1 MQSIITQRLGFLSKN
16 LAKTFTL
23 IIFSFFVYSGLQAQ
37 FDVNCPSKDLQLAE
51 ARIGGANLCVSC
63 EPGSTITKAL
73 ILKIYNKTG
82 SKRTAFAF
90 WGYLR
95 QKNAAGQ
102 QVGDLTLIQGCDD
115 INSGTGILPGD
126 YTEVTFPEKLTYTC
140 GNSLEIVSLVMA
152 WTDAS
157 KNSVCSTL
165 TVQNISP
172 KCGTL
177 PVVPINAGLVV
188 SGVVTN
194 GTCGNGTP
202 TKGSI
207 DLSAVGGVGNLSYSW
222 VGPSFSSSSPDISN
236 LNAGLYTV
244 TVTDQNSPTPCSKIA
259 TFNVTVPAGVDGS
272 AVPTNGT
279 CNTTT
284 GVPGLGSIDVTPNP
298 TGTYTY
304 VWSASNGGSIPAGQE
319 GNQDLTGL
327 SAGTYSVTFT
337 NGDGCKKQLTG
348 IPVTVQSRPANA
360 AISKVDPT
368 LCGPSSG
375 SITVCSPTGTGIQ
388 YSKDGGTTWQ
398 AGPTFG
404 SLAAGSNP
412 SILVK
417 NSAGCWSA
425 TPTPCTSAA
434 ACVTTAANNPLEV
447 VQEQNMTSLGSGELE
462 AALSVRAMPNPFSDQ
477 VRFMIKSAYSGVGS
491 LDIYNLQGQK
501 VKTVYS
507 GYIRAGSSYFDL
519 KIADNVNTSQLIYV
533 LSINGEKVTGKL
545 LRTNR

>member
-1 MQSIITQRLGFLSKN
+1 MRSNITPRLTRDK
-16 LAKTFTL
+16 KIML
-23 IIFSFFVYSGLQAQ
+23 ILFCLLISSVSFAQ
-37 FDVNCPSKDLQLAE
+37 FSVSCTSKDLELVS
-51 ARIGGANLCVSC
+51 ARIGDANSCVSC
-63 EPGSTITKAL
+63 TPGQQITKDL
-73 ILKIYNKTG
+73 ILAINNKTG
-82 SKRTAFAF
+82 SFRPAFAY
-90 WGYLR
+90 WGYLV
-95 QKNAAGQ
+95 QKDANGN
-102 QVGDLTLIQGCDD
+102 QVGQPVLIKDCSDEGLEPDQ
-115 INSGTGILPGD
+115 I
-126 YTEVTFPEKLTYTC
+126 TELTFPNELTYTC
-140 GNSLEIVSLVMA
+140 GNRLEIVNLVMA
-152 WTDAS
+152 WTDAG
-157 KNSVCSTL
+157 KKSTCAAL
-165 TVQNISP
+165 EAEPDKINP
-172 KCGTL
+172 KCGTV
-177 PVVPINAGLVV
+177 PVVPVNAGLVV

-244 TVTDQNSPTPCSKIA
+244 TVTDQNSPTPCSKTV
-259 TFNVTVPAGVDGS
+259 TFNVIVPAGVDGS
-272 AVPTNGT
+272 AVATNGT
-279 CNTTT
+279 CNATT

-304 VWSASNGGSIPAGQE
+304 VWSASNGGSIPAGQQ

-327 SAGTYSVTFT
+327 NAGTYSVTFT
-337 NGDGCKKQLTG
+337 NTDGCKKQITG
-348 IPVTVQSRPANA
+348 IPVTVQSRPVNA

-368 LCGPSSG
+368 LCGNSSTG

-388 YSKDGGTTWQ
+388 YSKDGGQNWQ
-398 AGPTFG
+398 SGTTFG
-404 SLAAGSNP
+404 NLAAGSNP

-417 NSAGCWSA
+417 NNEGCWSA
-425 TPTPCTSAA
+425 TPTPCASAA

-501 VKTVYS
+501 VKNVYS

-545 LRTNR
+545 LRTTR